1 MCWPGVTDAAWPPRA
16 RPGRHGRRLYIRAPG
31 GLLTTRQLRTV
42 GEVSRRYAQ
51 DLVTITGQ
59 QFRLPLDQARQRPE
73 VTARLGAAGLTVAGD
88 PDGASPLFVG
98 SPVAGIARDEIVDG
112 TPALR
117 EIRDQPAVLAGLPR
131 AFTTTV
137 SGSPRQDVL
146 HEASDVSFSGVRHP
160 DRGPGFDVR
169 VGAGLLAHP
178 ARAGRLG
185 AFVTRAEVPAVWAS
199 IANAFGD
206 FGYRRL
212 DRRQRLALL
221 LEDTGPT
228 AGGPAG
234 ASGFRRLIER
244 EYLHYG
250 LADGPAPPPAGPR
263 DHTGVHPQ
271 RDGRYYI
278 GVSPAA
284 EDAAP
289 LTGLTALADL
299 AEAHGST
306 RVRITPYQKLI
317 VLDVSPGQVESF
329 CGRLDRIGLTARP
342 GLSRH
347 RCP

>member
-1 MCWPGVTDAAWPPRA
+1 MC
-16 RPGRHGRRLYIRAPG
+16 
-31 GLLTTRQLRTV
+31 
-42 GEVSRRYAQ
+42 
-51 DLVTITGQ
+51 
-59 QFRLPLDQARQRPE
+59 LPEDS
-73 VTARLGAAGLTVAGD
+73 GAAPPVL
-88 PDGASPLFVG
+88 VG

-117 EIRDQPAVLAGLPR
+117 ELHDQRALLTGLPP

-160 DRGPGFDVR
+160 ERGPGFDVR
-169 VGAGLLAHP
+169 VGAGLVTHP

-185 AFVTRAEVPAVWAS
+185 AFVTLAEVPAVWAA
-199 IANAFGD
+199 IVRAFGD

-212 DRRQRLALL
+212 DPRQRLALL
-221 LEDTGPT
+221 LED
-228 AGGPAG
+228 AGPAAGHPPG
-234 ASGFRRLIER
+234 ATSFRRLIER

-250 LADGPAPPPAGPR
+250 LADGPAPPPSGPR

-284 EDAAP
+284 EGEAP
-289 LTGLTALADL
+289 PHDRARLTALADL
-299 AEAHGST
+299 AGAHGST
-306 RVRITPYQKLI
+306 RVRLTPYRKPI
-317 VLDVSPGQVESF
+317 VLDISPGQVESF
-329 CGRLDRIGLTARP
+329 CAGLGRIGLTARP

-347 RCP
+347 RGR

>member
-1 MCWPGVTDAAWPPRA
+1 MC
-16 RPGRHGRRLYIRAPG
+16 
-31 GLLTTRQLRTV
+31 
-42 GEVSRRYAQ
+42 
-51 DLVTITGQ
+51 
-59 QFRLPLDQARQRPE
+59 LP
-73 VTARLGAAGLTVAGD
+73 GD
-88 PDGASPLFVG
+88 PAASPVFVG

-117 EIRDQPAVLAGLPR
+117 EIRDQRAVPAGLPP

-169 VGAGLLAHP
+169 VGAGLVAHP

-185 AFVTRAEVPAVWAS
+185 AFVTLAEVPAVWAA
-199 IANAFGD
+199 IVRAFGD

-212 DRRQRLALL
+212 DPHQRLALL
-221 LEDTGPT
+221 LEE
-228 AGGPAG
+228 AGPAAARPPG

-244 EYLHYG
+244 EYLRYG

-278 GVSPAA
+278 GVSPA
-284 EDAAP
+284 EDAVPRRDLARLP
-289 LTGLTALADL
+289 ALADL

-306 RVRITPYQKLI
+306 RVRITPYRKPI
-317 VLDVSPGQVESF
+317 VLDISPGQVESF
-329 CGRLDRIGLTARP
+329 CGGLGRIGLTARP

-347 RCP
+347 RGR